1 MSNWIGNLLSLRI
14 LLQCNRDRIHLDF
27 IRGHSLQH
35 LLIVKLVLRALIVR
49 IRLPVFQVE
58 GGIDS
63 APILYGLLRQMLLMH
78 GSLRF
83 KGLCT

>member
-1 MSNWIGNLLSLRI
+1 MSNSIVNLLSLSI
-14 LLQCNRDRIHLDF
+14 LLQCSRDRIHLNF
-27 IRGHSLQH
+27 IWGHSLQH
-35 LLIVKLVLRALIVR
+35 LLIVNLVLRALIGR

-63 APILYGLLRQMLLMH
+63 APVLYGLPRQMLRMH

-83 KGLCT
+83 KDLCA